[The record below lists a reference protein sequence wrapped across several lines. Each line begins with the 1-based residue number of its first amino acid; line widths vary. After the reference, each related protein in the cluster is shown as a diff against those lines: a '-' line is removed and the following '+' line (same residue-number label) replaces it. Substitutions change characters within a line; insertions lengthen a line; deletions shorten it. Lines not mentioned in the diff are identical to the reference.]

1 MAIAAEIV
9 PAKPSHV
16 PGRVWY
22 FIAALIFLAGLAAM
36 LTLMVEQLSGIG
48 SRMIQVIV
56 PGQSELTLDKAGTY
70 TIFHEYRSTVGTRVF
85 AVETVSGLS
94 VTVRSKATGE
104 DILLQTTTGAS
115 YTVEGRSGRS
125 ILNFKITEPGT
136 YLLIA
141 GYSDGRR
148 EPQTVI
154 TVDRG
159 FVGSNLAYGRGRVCP
174 SVRRPCGC
182 RRPSD
187 FRSDQAAQ
195 SKASGHTAVTR
206 RG

>member
-9 PAKPSHV
+9 PTKPSHV

-104 DILLQTTTGAS
+104 DVLLQTTTGAS
-115 YTVEGRSGRS
+115 YRS

-159 FVGSNLAYGRGRVCP
+159 FVGSILLTVGAAFALLFGGLAGAGGLVIFVAIKRHKAK
-174 SVRRPCGC
+174 
-182 RRPSD
+182 
-187 FRSDQAAQ
+187 QA
-195 SKASGHTAVTR
+195 GILP
-206 RG
+206 

>member
-9 PAKPSHV
+9 PAKPPHV

-159 FVGSNLAYGRGRVCP
+159 FVGSILLTVGAAFALLFGGLAGAGGLVIFVAIKRHKAK
-174 SVRRPCGC
+174 
-182 RRPSD
+182 
-187 FRSDQAAQ
+187 QA
-195 SKASGHTAVTR
+195 GILP
-206 RG
+206 

>member
-104 DILLQTTTGAS
+104 DILLQRPEPAT
-115 YTVEGRSGRS
+115 RSRGGPAARS
-125 ILNFKITEPGT
+125 
-136 YLLIA
+136 
-141 GYSDGRR
+141 
-148 EPQTVI
+148 
-154 TVDRG
+154 
-159 FVGSNLAYGRGRVCP
+159 
-174 SVRRPCGC
+174 
-182 RRPSD
+182 
-187 FRSDQAAQ
+187 
-195 SKASGHTAVTR
+195 
-206 RG
+206 